1 MKVVQSLKEGYS
13 IEFRNVSYRYP
24 NCKENVLNSFNIQ
37 IPEGKIW
44 LIIGPT
50 GSGKSTFILL
60 ARGLHK
66 IFGGDLKG
74 DIFLKGN
81 NIEKIDFYSIT
92 RMGLGWV
99 GQDPSVNLH
108 QLTVRDEILS
118 SPIYFNLPW
127 EECEK
132 LSEKVIS
139 DFGIGHLLD
148 KSPMELSGGEMQ
160 KVAIASALTMSNYS
174 KNETGILLLDEP
186 DSFLDPIAAKDL
198 TNLLLKLKK
207 RGHTIIIISH
217 RISHYIDIVDGV
229 TLINEGKNIMSG
241 DPIDVIYNDLIEK
254 TMGTPLSIQIS
265 KELRKKGLINNFSI
279 TNNELLN
286 SMNIIYNDD
295 KFEVKKNTGSP
306 AITCDNLFFDY
317 NSGKDVISNLNLTI
331 PKGSITAL
339 IGKNGVGKST
349 LAKLLLGLLSP
360 SKGNISI
367 ENKKISEY
375 SRNELA
381 RTVSYITQN
390 PKDMFI
396 TETPLK
402 ECELSPKLLGLR
414 NYEELAE
421 NSIKKADLEKVKNN
435 SIDSLSG
442 GQNRLLTL
450 ACTAFSLDSS
460 ILIIDE
466 PEYGIDPKHWKEI
479 FSFFREMKSNNKT
492 IILITHFLEISLF
505 CDSIIIMDNGKI
517 LKFDHPANIFSD
529 KKLLEELG
537 IDMPTLFP
545 IFYKLWKKHI
555 EIEDIDS
562 LVNELAKELQKNA
575 NR

>member
-1 MKVVQSLKEGYS
+1 MKVTQSLNGGYS

-24 NCKENVLNSFNIQ
+24 NCTENVLKSFNIQ

-50 GSGKSTFILL
+50 GSGKSTFISL

-74 DIFLKGN
+74 DIFLKGK
-81 NIEKIDFYSIT
+81 NIGKIDFYSIT
-92 RMGLGWV
+92 RMGIGWV

-127 EECEK
+127 EECEN
-132 LSEKVIS
+132 LFEKVVS
-139 DFGIGHLLD
+139 DFDIEHLLD

-174 KNETGILLLDEP
+174 KNGTGILLLDEP
-186 DSFLDPIAAKDL
+186 DSFLDPKAAKDL
-198 TNLLLKLKK
+198 NNLLLKLKK
-207 RGHTIIIISH
+207 QGHTIIIVSH
-217 RISHYIDIVDGV
+217 RISHYIDIVDGM
-229 TLINEGKNIMSG
+229 TLINEGRNIISG
-241 DPIDVIYNDLIEK
+241 NPLDVIYNDLIEK
-254 TMGTPLSIQIS
+254 TMGIPLSIQIS
-265 KELRKKGLINNFSI
+265 KELRKKGIINNFPI

-286 SMNIIYNDD
+286 SINITAGNNKI
-295 KFEVKKNTGSP
+295 EIKKNTGSP
-306 AITCDNLFFDY
+306 AIICDNLFFDY

-360 SKGNISI
+360 SKGNILI

-381 RTVSYITQN
+381 KTVSYITQN

-414 NYEELAE
+414 NYKELAE

-466 PEYGIDPKHWKEI
+466 PEYGIDPKHWEEI
-479 FSFFREMKSNNKT
+479 FSFFREIKSKNKT
-492 IILITHFLEISLF
+492 VILITHFLEISLF
-505 CDSIIIMDNGKI
+505 CDFVIIMDNGKI

-529 KKLLEELG
+529 KNLLEELD

-555 EIEDIDS
+555 EIEDTES
-562 LVNELAKELQKNA
+562 LVNELAKEL
-575 NR
+575 